1 MDLKVFQLLLVLDK
15 NKNFNYMN
23 KNFFLIEHPL
33 IKRDVTILR
42 DIKTSSDTFRAALQ
56 RVSNV
61 LAVEIS
67 KNFKLSEIEIDTPLE
82 KTTGAK
88 LTHDVI
94 LVPVLRAGLGM
105 VNGFLQII
113 PEAKVGHIGLQRDEE
128 TLKPIEYYYKVPK
141 NLDSSEVIM
150 LDPMLA
156 TGGSAS
162 EALKYLKK
170 RGAKKLVF
178 ACLVAAPEGIKKIET
193 EHPDIKIFAAALD
206 RELNDKGYIL
216 PGLGDAGDRTF
227 GTL

>member
-1 MDLKVFQLLLVLDK
+1 
-15 NKNFNYMN
+15 MN
-23 KNFFLIEHPL
+23 KNFFLIEHP
-33 IKRDVTILR
+33 IVKRDVTILR
-42 DIKTSSDTFRAALQ
+42 DKNTDSETFRAALQ
-56 RVSNV
+56 RVSNI
-61 LAVEIS
+61 LAVELS
-67 KNFKLSEIEIDTPLE
+67 KDFRLTETEIETPLE
-82 KTTGAK
+82 KTQGAK
-88 LTHDVI
+88 LTNNVI

-141 NLDSSEVIM
+141 HLETAEVVM

-170 RGAKKLVF
+170 RGATKLVF
-178 ACLVAAPEGIKKIET
+178 ACLVAAPEGIEKINS
-193 EHPDIKIFAAALD
+193 EHPDVKIFTAALD
-206 RELNDKGYIL
+206 RELNSKGYIL

>member
-1 MDLKVFQLLLVLDK
+1 MD
-15 NKNFNYMN
+15 
-23 KNFFLIEHPL
+23 KNFFLIEHPI

-42 DIKTSSDTFRAALQ
+42 DKDTDSEIFRAALQ
-56 RVSNV
+56 RVSNI
-61 LAVEIS
+61 LAVELS
-67 KNFKLSEIEIDTPLE
+67 KEFKLTEIEVDTPLE
-82 KTTGAK
+82 KSSGAK
-88 LTHDVI
+88 LANDVI

-113 PEAKVGHIGLQRDEE
+113 PEAKVGHIGLQRNEK
-128 TLKPIEYYYKVPK
+128 TLKPVEYYYKVPK
-141 NLDSSEVIM
+141 NLESAEVVL

-178 ACLVAAPEGIKKIET
+178 ACLVAAPAGVEKINF
-193 EHPDIKIFAAALD
+193 EHPDVKIFTAALD
-206 RELNDKGYIL
+206 RELNSKGYIL

>member
-1 MDLKVFQLLLVLDK
+1 
-15 NKNFNYMN
+15 MN
-23 KNFFLIEHPL
+23 KNFILIEHPL

-42 DIKTSSDTFRAALQ
+42 DAKTTSETFRATLQ
-56 RVSNV
+56 RVSNI

-67 KNFKLSEIEIDTPLE
+67 KNFTLSKLEIETPLE
-82 KTTGAK
+82 KTVGAK
-88 LTHDVI
+88 LTDDII

-141 NLDSSEVIM
+141 NLETAEVIM

-162 EALKYLKK
+162 EALKYLKN
-170 RGAKKLVF
+170 RGATKLVF
-178 ACLVAAPEGIKKIET
+178 ACLVAAPEGIKKIESD
-193 EHPDIKIFAAALD
+193 HPEIKIFAAALD
-206 RELNDKGYIL
+206 RQLNSKGYIL

>member
-1 MDLKVFQLLLVLDK
+1 
-15 NKNFNYMN
+15 MN

-42 DIKTSSDTFRAALQ
+42 DVKTSSETFRAALQ
-56 RVSNV
+56 RVSNI
-61 LAVEIS
+61 LAVETS
-67 KNFKLSEIEIDTPLE
+67 KNFKLSETEIETPLE

>member
-1 MDLKVFQLLLVLDK
+1 MTDKFYLV
-15 NKNFNYMN
+15 
-23 KNFFLIEHPL
+23 EHPL

-42 DIKTSSDTFRAALQ
+42 DKNTDSETFRAALQ
-56 RVSNV
+56 RVSNI
-61 LAVEIS
+61 LAAETSKEFSLTKINVE
-67 KNFKLSEIEIDTPLE
+67 TPLE
-82 KTTGAK
+82 KTEGSK
-88 LTHDVI
+88 LTNEII

-141 NLDSSEVIM
+141 NLAFAEVVM

-178 ACLVAAPEGIKKIET
+178 ACVVAAPEGIAKIES
-193 EHPDIKIFAAALD
+193 EHPDVKIFAAALD
-206 RELNDKGYIL
+206 RELNNKGYIL

-227 GTL
+227 GTM

>member
-1 MDLKVFQLLLVLDK
+1 
-15 NKNFNYMN
+15 MN
-23 KNFFLIEHPL
+23 KNFFLIQHPV

-42 DIKTSSDTFRAALQ
+42 DKNTDSETFRAALQ
-56 RVSNV
+56 RVSNI
-61 LAVEIS
+61 LAVELS
-67 KNFKLSEIEIDTPLE
+67 KEFRLTETEVETPLE
-82 KTTGAK
+82 KTQGAK
-88 LTHDVI
+88 LTHDII

-141 NLDSSEVIM
+141 HLETAEVVM

-170 RGAKKLVF
+170 RGATKLVF
-178 ACLVAAPEGIKKIET
+178 ACLVAAPEGIDKIKS
-193 EHPDIKIFAAALD
+193 EHPDVKIYAAALD
-206 RELNDKGYIL
+206 RQLNSKGYIL

>member
-1 MDLKVFQLLLVLDK
+1 
-15 NKNFNYMN
+15 MN
-23 KNFFLIEHPL
+23 KNFFLIQHPV

-42 DIKTSSDTFRAALQ
+42 DKNTDSETFRAALQ
-56 RVSNV
+56 RVSNI
-61 LAVEIS
+61 LAVE
-67 KNFKLSEIEIDTPLE
+67 LSREFRLTETEVETPLE
-82 KTTGAK
+82 ETQGAK
-88 LTHDVI
+88 LTHDII

-141 NLDSSEVIM
+141 HLETAEVVM

-170 RGAKKLVF
+170 RGATKLVF
-178 ACLVAAPEGIKKIET
+178 ACLVAAPEGIDKIKS
-193 EHPDIKIFAAALD
+193 EHPDVKIYAAALD
-206 RELNDKGYIL
+206 RQLNSKGYIL

>member
-1 MDLKVFQLLLVLDK
+1 
-15 NKNFNYMN
+15 MN
-23 KNFFLIEHPL
+23 NNVFLIDHP
-33 IKRDVTILR
+33 IVKRDITILR
-42 DIKTSSDTFRAALQ
+42 DKNTDSENFRAVLQ
-56 RVSNV
+56 RVSNI
-61 LAVEIS
+61 LAVELS
-67 KNFKLSEIEIDTPLE
+67 KEFSLTQTETETPLE
-82 KTTGAK
+82 KTKGAK
-88 LTHDVI
+88 LSNDVI

-141 NLDSSEVIM
+141 NLESAEVVL

-170 RGAKKLVF
+170 RGASKMAF
-178 ACLVAAPEGIKKIET
+178 ACLVAAPEGIEKIYS
-193 EHPDIKIFAAALD
+193 EHPDVKIFAAAID
-206 RELNDKGYIL
+206 RELNSKGYIV